1 MNMQQAV
8 NQRLSV
14 ELYLGRLWQKLI
26 AGMFIAMLAVS
37 SFTFATAHAVS
48 EVSAYPAPTDATV
61 TPYGSIGK
69 WMLQFNG
76 QVADYGG
83 QQYQGKALLEA
94 INVVIVDP
102 KSKSALESVTKL
114 NWNMIRAGFPARPGH
129 SSGFKGLI
137 NGKIYNQQPSSL
149 ISAYSDDS
157 FLTRNNHG
165 RLFGPAP
172 ITGGGYVYSGSFSTE
187 VPTISS
193 GLLMHAYV
201 SSNVARD
208 TLVRRLVA
216 TGQMQLSN
224 IALSNSYNTDDT
236 TTGDHDGTV
245 GVIVL
250 K

>member
-1 MNMQQAV
+1 MDMQQAV
-8 NQRLSV
+8 KQRLSG
-14 ELYLGRLWQKLI
+14 ESLWQKLTVSI
-26 AGMFIAMLAVS
+26 VTAVFVAS
-37 SFTFATAHAVS
+37 SFTFTTAHAVS
-48 EVSAYPAPTDATV
+48 DVSAYPAPTDATV

-83 QQYQGKALLEA
+83 QQYQGKTLLET
-94 INVVIVDP
+94 INVMIVDP

-114 NWNMIRAGFPARPGH
+114 NWNMMRAGFPARPGH

-137 NGKIYNQQPSSL
+137 NGKIYGQQPSGL
-149 ISAYSDDS
+149 ISAYSDNS

-172 ITGGGYVYSGSFSTE
+172 VADGGYVYSGSFSTE
-187 VPTISS
+187 VPTVYN

-208 TLVRRLVA
+208 AVAQRLVA
-216 TGQMQLSN
+216 TGQMQLAN
-224 IALSNSYNTDDT
+224 ITLDNSYNTDDT

-245 GVIVL
+245 AVIVL